1 MSKDF
6 KPNKDPKR
14 KGLTG
19 GRPNIVKPLEDES
32 NESGE
37 VENIKS
43 IDRMSKG
50 GVIDMTKDKKYYK
63 GML

>member
-1 MSKDF
+1 MSNNF
-6 KPNKDPKR
+6 KPNKNPKQ

-19 GRPNIVKPLEDES
+19 GRPNIVKPSEDEIDE
-32 NESGE
+32 NGE
-37 VENIKS
+37 IENVKS

-50 GVIDMTKDKKYYK
+50 GVVDMTKDKKYYK